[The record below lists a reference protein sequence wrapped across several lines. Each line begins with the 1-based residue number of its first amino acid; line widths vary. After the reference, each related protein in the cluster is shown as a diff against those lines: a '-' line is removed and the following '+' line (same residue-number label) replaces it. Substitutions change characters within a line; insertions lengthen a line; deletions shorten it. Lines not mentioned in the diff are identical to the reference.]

1 MPSIKIISDVALYS
15 SLTAISGITTPSI
28 NITQSFSS
36 PEINALGAASGT
48 WDETYT
54 TVRDNSASWLDGG
67 TDAEVRGL
75 TANWESTSSSVYAN
89 SGNWN
94 EAYSAVST
102 ASANWDSTSTS
113 VYTNSSNWNEA
124 YTATSG
130 TSGNWNEAYTWV
142 GANSSTLDVSKIDIG
157 NSHLADDETVKLS
170 VNGNVVIYGDL
181 SATGNTTLVNVTA
194 NVTDSLSVV
203 NPGFGTN
210 ALTIEQY
217 GPLPAIHA
225 SHYGTGPL
233 LILSGAGN
241 VGIGTDDPN
250 SKLTVVGLISSTTP
264 DGYSSSLTNTS
275 DVWYQTSVTLETASG
290 NWESAYSTV
299 TSNSANWDSVYT
311 TFNEQSA
318 YFLTS
323 YTEQQTLAFDTST
336 KELTLDGGY
345 SPSTV
350 SLADIGGGSDVSGLS
365 GNWENT
371 YTTVKD
377 NSASW
382 TGGSAI
388 ANVSG
393 NWENTY
399 STVSSNSSNWSNAYT
414 TVNSKSANWDSA
426 AAGAGA
432 DVAVRALTG
441 KWEDT
446 STTVGTNSSS
456 WQDTYT
462 TVKNNSSSW
471 IDQAIGTSGVYGGDT
486 AVPQIN
492 VNEYGKIVSVSEQ
505 TITAA
510 GIGAAAIGHTHISSQ
525 IDNFDTAVLN
535 ALSPTSNQANGY
547 LKLDGSGK
555 IGTSYIPGSVD
566 EIIELSQYGPP
577 TGSGDTT
584 KLYVTTY
591 DNKIYRYSGTQY
603 VEIVASPGS
612 TTNIPE
618 GSNLYYTTA
627 RVQQDAPV
635 RSVNSKTGD
644 IILTYAD
651 VSAVHTHT
659 AANITDFSTAA
670 DLRVQAAKGT
680 TSPLMNGAATA
691 GNSTLWAP
699 INHVHPTDT
708 TLAPLANPTFTGTV
722 TIPTL
727 NVTTNIQGTAVTTA
741 AATEVQNAKSNTP
754 PVASDGGT
762 AVIGNSATW
771 ARADHKHPSDA
782 TKANLASPTFTG
794 TVTVPSLIVTTNIQ
808 GNGFVAS
815 TSGVVVSLSGTAS
828 PLMNGPAAVGTA
840 SKWSPED
847 HVHPIDTSRAPVASP
862 TFTGTLNVPTVSA
875 TTLYGNL
882 LPGITTQTSSFTLAA
897 SDAGTIIRCD
907 SSSTIYVTVPPDFA
921 SLGTQIILIGIG
933 SGVVQITA
941 GTGVTVLS
949 VENKISLSQQ
959 KSVATLICTGTNE
972 WLFAGDIN

>member
-264 DGYSSSLTNTS
+264 EGYSSSLANTS
-275 DVWYQTSVTLETASG
+275 DVWYQTSVTLESTSG
-290 NWESAYSTV
+290 NWESVYSTV
-299 TSNSANWDSVYT
+299 SSNSANWDYQGSDLRDLTGNYDSTFTTVSSNSANWNSVYT
-311 TFNEQSA
+311 TFSEQSA
-318 YFLTS
+318 NFLTS
-323 YTEQQTLAFDTST
+323 YIEQQQLTFDTNT
-336 KELTLDGGY
+336 KVLTLDGGGS
-345 SPSTV
+345 SPSYV

-365 GNWENT
+365 GNWQ
-371 YTTVKD
+371 
-377 NSASW
+377 
-382 TGGSAI
+382 
-388 ANVSG
+388 
-393 NWENTY
+393 NTY
-399 STVSSNSSNWSNAYT
+399 STVSSNSSNWSTAYT

-441 KWEDT
+441 KWEAT

-471 IDQAIGTSGVYGGDT
+471 VDQAIGTSGVYGGTT

-492 VNEYGKIVSVSEQ
+492 VNEYGKIVWVSEQ

-510 GIGAAAIGHTHISSQ
+510 GIGAAAIGHTHNKSEIN
-525 IDNFDTAVLN
+525 NFDTEVLN

-566 EIIELSQYGPP
+566 EIIELSQYGQP

-584 KLYVTTY
+584 KLYVTL
-591 DNKIYRYSGTQY
+591 DNKVWRYSGTQY
-603 VEIVASPGS
+603 VEIVAAPGS
-612 TTNIPE
+612 TTNITE

-635 RSVNSKTGD
+635 RSVNTKTGAVT
-644 IILTYAD
+644 LVASD
-651 VSAVHTHT
+651 VGAAATTHDHI

-670 DLRVQAAKGT
+670 DARVQAKIGT
-680 TSPLMNGAATA
+680 SLPKVAGAATA
-691 GNSTLWAP
+691 GTATNWARED
-699 INHVHPTDT
+699 HVHPTDT
-708 TLAPLANPTFTGTV
+708 S
-722 TIPTL
+722 IL
-727 NVTTNIQGTAVTTA
+727 NDSQFNTAVDGRITSKASSTT
-741 AATEVQNAKSNTP
+741 
-754 PVASDGGT
+754 PVASDGTGDFGT
-762 AVIGNSATW
+762 GTTW

-794 TVTVPSLIVTTNIQ
+794 TVTTANLTVNGTLGGTGFNNATNTRIEFYKSNATPLI
-808 GNGFVAS
+808 NG
-815 TSGVVVSLSGTAS
+815 
-828 PLMNGPAAVGTA
+828 AATPGA
-840 SKWSPED
+840 ANKWSPED
-847 HVHPIDTSRAPVASP
+847 HVHPTDTTRAPLASP
-862 TFTGTLNVPTVSA
+862 TFTGIVKAPTVSA

-882 LPGITTQTSSFTLAA
+882 LPVINEKTSSFTLGAD
-897 SDAGTIIRCD
+897 DAGTIIKCKHPSAPITVTIPFQ
-907 SSSTIYVTVPPDFA
+907 SSDIMSP
-921 SLGTQIILIGIG
+921 GTQIIIVR
-933 SGVVQITA
+933 SGDAEVSIA
-941 GTGVTVLS
+941 LAALVTLYS
-949 VENKISLSQQ
+949 VEDKRSLSSP
-959 KSVATLICTGTNE
+959 KSLATLIYTGSNE